1 MKRLF
6 ITMLVVVL
14 TNCYQL
20 KSQSIPSVDK
30 WMEYVE
36 DLASET
42 EDEGRIEALYADLSY
57 LTEHPF
63 ELNTVS
69 RDQLKRLPFLSDQ
82 QIDKL
87 LEHRERYG
95 KMVSFYELKNVE
107 SFDFDT
113 ISLLLSFI
121 YIAENN
127 VDKPP
132 IHVKNLLK
140 LGNNELY
147 IRYDQCFQQ
156 KRGYGSYPDS
166 VLQKYPNRQYLGE
179 PFYHSLRY
187 SYTFD
192 ERLQFGVVAEK
203 DAGEP
208 FWNGYHKGYDYY
220 SAHFFM
226 KDMNKWLKSLAVG
239 DYKVS
244 FGQGLVMSNDFSPS
258 RSAQVAQAE
267 RRTNGFRRHY
277 STNEFDFFRGAASTV
292 SIRNMDISLF
302 YSYRKLDADVENN
315 TISSFKT
322 DGLHRLLRDREKIRT
337 VPMQTY
343 GGNIRYAS
351 PNVCVGITALSYTF
365 GSLTA
370 EPDPKPYNLFYFRGN
385 RNMNASVDY
394 LLKTRWIKFYGET
407 ALSLNGAWATLDAF
421 QLTPTSYFTLLLL
434 YRYYDRRYQ
443 AFFGNAFSQSSTV
456 QNEQGVYLGMQW
468 TPFARWKL
476 SVYVDRF
483 RFPWLKYGVDA
494 PSTGQEY
501 MIQADY
507 SPKRNISFYIR
518 YKYKQREQNITE
530 ETSLQILPSVQQR
543 FRFQFLCSLTPSV
556 LLKTS
561 ADGIL
566 YSGKNKS
573 SKGWMLSQSIGWKPL
588 HIPFQTDLYAAFFQT
603 DDYDTRLSSYE
614 KNILYA
620 YATSS
625 FYGTGFRGALSFRW
639 NLLKRLSLSLKYA
652 CTYYFDRDVIGTEQ
666 EEIDGCLK
674 TDLYAVLHWKF

>member
-1 MKRLF
+1 MKLLF
-6 ITMLVVVL
+6 IILLVSGL
-14 TNCYQL
+14 INCYQL
-20 KSQSIPSVDK
+20 KSQTIVSVDK

-36 DLASET
+36 ELASET
-42 EDEGRIEALYADLSY
+42 EEEGRIEALYADLSY

-69 RDQLKRLPFLSDQ
+69 REQLKRLPFLSDQ

-87 LEHRERYG
+87 LEYRARYG
-95 KMVSFYELKNVE
+95 RMVSLYELKNVE
-107 SFDFDT
+107 SFDLDT

-121 YIAENN
+121 YIGENS
-127 VDKPP
+127 VDKRP
-132 IHVKNLLK
+132 ITVKNLLK
-140 LGNNELY
+140 RGSNELY

-156 KRGYGSYPDS
+156 KRGYGSYLDS
-166 VLQKYPNRQYLGE
+166 ILQAYPNRQYLGE

-187 SYTFD
+187 SYAFD

-220 SAHFFM
+220 SAHIFM
-226 KDMNKWLKSLAVG
+226 KDMNKWLKSVAVG

-244 FGQGLVMSNDFSPS
+244 FGQGLVVSNDFSPS

-292 SIRNMDISLF
+292 HIRNVDFSLF
-302 YSYRKLDADVENN
+302 YSYRKLDAGVENN
-315 TISSFKT
+315 TVSSFKT
-322 DGLHRLLRDREKIRT
+322 DGLHRLVRDREKMRT

-343 GGNIRYAS
+343 GGNIRYAT
-351 PNVCVGITALSYTF
+351 PNVCVGITALSYSF
-365 GSLTA
+365 GSLTV

-407 ALSLNGAWATLDAF
+407 ALSANGAWATLDAL
-421 QLTPTSYFTLLLL
+421 QLTPASYFTLLVL

-443 AFFGNAFSQSSTV
+443 AFFGNAFSQNSVV
-456 QNEQGVYLGMQW
+456 QNEQGIYLGMQW

-476 SVYVDRF
+476 SAYVDRF

-494 PSTGQEY
+494 PSAGQEY
-501 MIQADY
+501 MIQTDY
-507 SPKRNISFYIR
+507 NPNRSLSFYIR
-518 YKYKQREQNITE
+518 YKYKQRDQNISDE
-530 ETSLQILPSVQQR
+530 NSLHIQSSVQQR
-543 FRFQFLCSLTPSV
+543 LRFQFLFSLFPSI

-566 YSGKNKS
+566 YAGKNKN
-573 SKGWMLSQSIGWKPL
+573 SKGWMLSQSIGWKPVR
-588 HIPFQTDLYAAFFQT
+588 IPFQADLYAAFFQT

-620 YATSS
+620 YTMSS
-625 FYGTGFRGALSFRW
+625 FYGKGFRGTLSFRW
-639 NLLKRLSLSLKYA
+639 NLLKSLSLSVKYA
-652 CTYYFDRDVIGTEQ
+652 STYYLDRDVIGTEQ
-666 EEIDGCLK
+666 EEIDGSLK
-674 TDLYAVLHWKF
+674 MDLYTVLRWKF